1 MKPFRN
7 RGWKWLWYMEK
18 ILPVAGATGSHSYSA
33 IEANPPSL
41 ASDQDP
47 GFDHASQ
54 APFSIHE
61 MDVDSLSQSAQPS
74 ALTLTSTFTTTTSL
88 ENPLLQPATK

>member
-1 MKPFRN
+1 
-7 RGWKWLWYMEK
+7 MEK
-18 ILPVAGATGSHSYSA
+18 ILPVAGATSSHSYSA

-47 GFDHASQ
+47 GLDHASQ

-74 ALTLTSTFTTTTSL
+74 APTLTSTFTTTTSL
-88 ENPLLQPATK
+88 ENPLL